1 MTIRQL
7 LRMGDPRLLEP
18 ARLVDNVFD
27 PVVPELIDDMFD
39 TMRGAGGVGLAA
51 PQLGVGLQVVIFGF
65 ERSERYPE
73 AETIPDTILINPVIT
88 PVGEDE
94 ALGWEGCLSVPG
106 LRGEVP
112 RYQIIRYQGLDEAG
126 WPIDRTV
133 DGFHARVVQ
142 HECDHLLGLLF
153 PMCVLGFCRF
163 GFTDVLFPQ
172 LPSKSD
178 GDCV

>member
-73 AETIPDTILINPVIT
+73 AEPIPDTILINPVIT

-106 LRGEVP
+106 LR
-112 RYQIIRYQGLDEAG
+112 
-126 WPIDRTV
+126 
-133 DGFHARVVQ
+133 
-142 HECDHLLGLLF
+142 
-153 PMCVLGFCRF
+153 
-163 GFTDVLFPQ
+163 
-172 LPSKSD
+172 
-178 GDCV
+178 